1 MRELILWGVTALA
14 AVAFVALALHLWRRL
29 RVNQYRW
36 GIGETFAALGLVVTV
51 LVAVLPQLLATD
63 DDSIDPAVVA
73 YREQVRRTC
82 RALVPT
88 TNPLLEA
95 MGDGLQLDRTRLEQG
110 LRNQLAGSYGVL
122 QNFWNAAVRPESL
135 ADQADGHRRTAT
147 PTRGYLRRTKRS
159 CERAARIDSDDAGDR
174 MAGRDGYAVAAAGQR
189 LGGIDVRACG
199 AAMPRTFSSGRA
211 CELTDN
217 CRSGRCP
224 STREGVHENDVRYP
238 HLRRPLRGSR
248 RPGTAAHRSTR
259 PQPADRS
266 VRDRRNTRW
275 LPALERRPNE
285 GSGASRP
292 RASRR
297 A

>member
-73 YREQVRRTC
+73 YREQVAATC

-135 ADQADGHRRTAT
+135 ADQA
-147 PTRGYLRRTKRS
+147 
-159 CERAARIDSDDAGDR
+159 ERARADGNALLAATSDELNALVSELPASIPMTQAIAWLSGAMDARLRPPASAFEAS
-174 MAGRDGYAVAAAGQR
+174 MSELAGQPC
-189 LGGIDVRACG
+189 RA
-199 AAMPRTFSSGRA
+199 
-211 CELTDN
+211 
-217 CRSGRCP
+217 P
-224 STREGVHENDVRYP
+224 SHQAE
-238 HLRRPLRGSR
+238 
-248 RPGTAAHRSTR
+248 
-259 PQPADRS
+259 PAS
-266 VRDRRNTRW
+266 
-275 LPALERRPNE
+275 
-285 GSGASRP
+285 
-292 RASRR
+292 
-297 A
+297 